1 MNNVSTSLYED
12 KEVYVLAKRLSLE
25 KNKHRSTAISIKDYQ
40 RILKSISFICAH
52 ATCNGSLEIRYAS
65 GIKEVEKLINDT
77 KCQADTALK
86 HQQLLPNER
95 YRSILTQQIPDFF
108 STYDEHYHATYCKED
123 LDYPLLYGLP
133 LEHAMYH
140 EQGIDLV
147 SYYLSMFCI
156 EERILYLFH
165 TQLLGFLSSYMAF
178 YGVDSEELG
187 INFCELVLTQ
197 AFFAFILKHRY
208 DLLIQ
213 YEQKQQIIQILKQ
226 ENLSQYFPMMYAS
239 FLSIFDKDIQHYLAG
254 NEQLLLNKI
263 VMALEEDTL
272 DQLIIHETCRDEIKV
287 NIHAFNEPEHFF
299 SLLHDLQQ
307 CDAQKRIE
315 AIFHAEIGFYDYI
328 DLFEMQILSKDE
340 YFLLFQVFDPMSLAY
355 LFYIHFEEACVFHQ
369 RIVLDDTLYQKVSIT
384 QDWEEV
390 FIQYIITCDR
400 KGAIKDCLLS
410 LQEGIVHK

>member
-1 MNNVSTSLYED
+1 M
-12 KEVYVLAKRLSLE
+12 
-25 KNKHRSTAISIKDYQ
+25 
-40 RILKSISFICAH
+40 
-52 ATCNGSLEIRYAS
+52 
-65 GIKEVEKLINDT
+65 
-77 KCQADTALK
+77 
-86 HQQLLPNER
+86 
-95 YRSILTQQIPDFF
+95 
-108 STYDEHYHATYCKED
+108 
-123 LDYPLLYGLP
+123 DYPLLYGLP

-140 EQGIDLV
+140 KQGIDLV

-165 TQLLGFLSSYMAF
+165 TQLLGFLSSYMTF

-208 DLLIQ
+208 NLLIQ

-226 ENLSQYFPMMYAS
+226 ENLSMYFPMMYAS
-239 FLSIFDKDIQHYLAG
+239 FLSIFDKNIQHYLAG
-254 NEQLLLNKI
+254 YEQLLLNKI

-299 SLLHDLQQ
+299 TLLHDLQQ

>member
-1 MNNVSTSLYED
+1 MKQIEKTSIMHTLCTKINGE
-12 KEVYVLAKRLSLE
+12 LQ
-25 KNKHRSTAISIKDYQ
+25 RSGY
-40 RILKSISFICAH
+40 
-52 ATCNGSLEIRYAS
+52 
-65 GIKEVEKLINDT
+65 
-77 KCQADTALK
+77 
-86 HQQLLPNER
+86 
-95 YRSILTQQIPDFF
+95 
-108 STYDEHYHATYCKED
+108 
-123 LDYPLLYGLP
+123 
-133 LEHAMYH
+133 
-140 EQGIDLV
+140 
-147 SYYLSMFCI
+147 
-156 EERILYLFH
+156 
-165 TQLLGFLSSYMAF
+165 FLSEEDIKCLSKSQIEACKLHQMIDF
-178 YGVDSEELG
+178 DSH
-187 INFCELVLTQ
+187 
-197 AFFAFILKHRY
+197 ILF
-208 DLLIQ
+208 DLA
-213 YEQKQQIIQILKQ
+213 
-226 ENLSQYFPMMYAS
+226 NMMYAS
-239 FLSIFDKDIQHYLAG
+239 FLSIFDKDIQQYVAG
-254 NEQLLLNKI
+254 YEQLLLNKI

-299 SLLHDLQQ
+299 TLLHDLQQ